1 MTFSRRACTLSARAA
16 VVLLALVTFVA
27 PAYAK
32 SHRHRRIPASY
43 ARRVTKAQSSAISS
57 ALLHSTR
64 LERGQLTTEG
74 LCDKPS
80 KDHATCNLEVLAVR
94 RTHRFV
100 HPRVARQHTKLTRAT
115 RRGRRPHS
123 SAGAD
128 IAPASTPEPSSGT
141 PAWLQQAYDTT
152 WLSANQGTNDTVA
165 IVDAYDDPTA
175 ASDLATYRSHFG
187 LPACTQA
194 SGCFTVV
201 NQSGKTQAQASSWP
215 TANGDWNL
223 ETSMDLD
230 AVSAICPNCHI
241 VLVEAT
247 TDGWSDLVT
256 AEGTAA
262 NYPGVDQVS
271 DSWGM
276 MVPAAPSPLAFGYPN
291 VSIVASSG
299 DTGYQLSA
307 GPQYPASEP
316 NVVSAGGTT
325 LTTGSVSGYRGFT
338 ETTWA
343 GAGSTCDTYVSKPSW
358 QHGACTGR
366 ASSDVS
372 ADADPNTGLQLYDT
386 AGGGWLQ
393 AGGTSLSSPLVAAFE
408 ALVQPTAKTGQW
420 AYSDAPL
427 LDDITVGKNDA
438 TPSEDLYGTCSTL
451 LVYLCNARAGYDG
464 PTGNG
469 SIDGDV
475 VAGGPGMG
483 GPDCAASS
491 CGSGSSGYAS
501 SALTA
506 SSATLEAALY
516 PNGLAT
522 SYYWQ
527 YGTSTGFGNQTGTA
541 TATGSSG
548 GVAIKSTLQG
558 LSAST
563 TYYYRLVA
571 TNADGT
577 VYGYTF
583 SLTTAAPP
591 ANTVSPSVSGTAQ
604 QGVLLTANTGTW
616 TPKPTKYS
624 YQWQRNTGSGWSNI
638 SGATGQTYRPGAADL
653 AATLDVI
660 VSATDAAGTA
670 SATSAA
676 TSAVLSGAPVNTTA
690 PTITGSAPKQGVA
703 LSVAVGSWSPAAT
716 SYSYQWQRNTGSGWI
731 DITGATGNSYTP
743 GTADLG
749 VHLQVQVTGH
759 NAYGTGTATAS
770 ISGTVATG
778 TPMNISTPTITGTP
792 ARLDVLS
799 VSGGS
804 WSPTGTPSYQWER
817 CANSSCSAISGATS
831 STYTPVLAD
840 EGDTLELVVTMTN
853 SYGHA
858 SVTTASTAA
867 IAASPPTSAANPSIT
882 GTVVEGDTLTAHPG
896 GWGPSDETNQL
907 QWKACS
913 GGSCAAI
920 SGATGL
926 TFTLTAAQVGDTIEL
941 QVIGTNVD
949 GSVTK
954 VSAQTGVVAA

>member
-1 MTFSRRACTLSARAA
+1 MTFSHRASTLSARAA
-16 VVLLALVTFVA
+16 AVLLALVAFAA
-27 PAYAK
+27 PADAK
-32 SHRHRRIPASY
+32 SHHHRRISASY
-43 ARRVTKAQSSAISS
+43 VRRVTRAQSSAISS

-64 LERGQLTTEG
+64 LKRGQLTAEG
-74 LCDKPS
+74 LCDRPS
-80 KDHATCNLEVLAVR
+80 KGHATCNLEVLALR

-128 IAPASTPEPSSGT
+128 VAPASTPEPSSGT

-152 WLSANQGTNDTVA
+152 WLSANAGAGDTVA
-165 IVDAYDDPTA
+165 VVDAYDDPTA

-187 LPACTQA
+187 LPACTQT

-215 TANGDWNL
+215 SANGDWNL

-230 AVSAICPNCHI
+230 AVSAICPNCNI

-262 NYPGVDQVS
+262 DYPGVDQIS

-408 ALVQPTAKTGQW
+408 ALVRPTAKTGQW
-420 AYSDAPL
+420 AYSDASL

-451 LVYLCNARAGYDG
+451 LLYLCNARAGYDG

-516 PNGLAT
+516 PNGLPT

-527 YGTSTGFGNQTGTA
+527 YGTSTGFGSQTA
-541 TATGSSG
+541 TVTTTGSSG
-548 GVAIKSTLQG
+548 GVSIKSTLQG

-571 TNADGT
+571 TNGDGT

-604 QGVLLTANTGTW
+604 QGALLTADVGTW

-624 YQWQRNTGSGWSNI
+624 YQWQRNTGNGWSNI

-653 AATLDVI
+653 AATLQVI
-660 VSATDAAGTA
+660 VSATDAEGTA
-670 SATSAA
+670 SAT
-676 TSAVLSGAPVNTTA
+676 APPLPQSCPARRST
-690 PTITGSAPKQGVA
+690 PRLPR
-703 LSVAVGSWSPAAT
+703 SPAA
-716 SYSYQWQRNTGSGWI
+716 
-731 DITGATGNSYTP
+731 P
-743 GTADLG
+743 
-749 VHLQVQVTGH
+749 
-759 NAYGTGTATAS
+759 
-770 ISGTVATG
+770 
-778 TPMNISTPTITGTP
+778 
-792 ARLDVLS
+792 
-799 VSGGS
+799 
-804 WSPTGTPSYQWER
+804 
-817 CANSSCSAISGATS
+817 
-831 STYTPVLAD
+831 
-840 EGDTLELVVTMTN
+840 
-853 SYGHA
+853 
-858 SVTTASTAA
+858 
-867 IAASPPTSAANPSIT
+867 
-882 GTVVEGDTLTAHPG
+882 
-896 GWGPSDETNQL
+896 
-907 QWKACS
+907 
-913 GGSCAAI
+913 
-920 SGATGL
+920 
-926 TFTLTAAQVGDTIEL
+926 
-941 QVIGTNVD
+941 
-949 GSVTK
+949 
-954 VSAQTGVVAA
+954 